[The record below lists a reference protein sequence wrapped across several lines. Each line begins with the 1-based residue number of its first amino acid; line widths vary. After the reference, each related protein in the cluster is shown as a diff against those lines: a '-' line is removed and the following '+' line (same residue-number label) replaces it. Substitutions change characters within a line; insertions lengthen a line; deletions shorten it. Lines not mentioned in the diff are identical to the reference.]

1 MLGVWC
7 TRVKK
12 LSTTYAEDL
21 KALGVN
27 CDNVVILNENKRLSV
42 RLKALRE
49 GLLGVGG
56 AENKRNNLKET
67 EERQLGIRSE
77 ELGVFAFAVGGARPV
92 VNIAEPFI
100 ESGRSL
106 AHGRHKC
113 RPYESKTQH
122 IYALRSL
129 AMPNSHGSNKM
140 TKKQIPSPRP
150 LPQAG
155 EGHIQPVFGI

>member
-1 MLGVWC
+1 VWC

-12 LSTTYAEDL
+12 LSTTYAEDP

-56 AENKRNNLKET
+56 TEGGKNNLQET
-67 EERQLGIRSE
+67 KERQLGIRNE
-77 ELGVFAFAVGGARPV
+77 KLGVFDFAVGGARPV

-106 AHGRHKC
+106 TCGRHKC

-122 IYALRSL
+122 FNTFRFSW
-129 AMPNSHGSNKM
+129 SS
-140 TKKQIPSPRP
+140 
-150 LPQAG
+150 
-155 EGHIQPVFGI
+155 